1 MEGAPSSYAARISFN
16 IPISASSISFMA
28 LDRKGSYGSFRVSQT
43 DEPRAE
49 AVVEIEAKYR
59 KQETIEN
66 VKVCRLYDGGWDLS
80 DADGWFYG
88 IVSIVTAA

>member
-1 MEGAPSSYAARISFN
+1 M
-16 IPISASSISFMA
+16 
-28 LDRKGSYGSFRVSQT
+28 
-43 DEPRAE
+43 
-49 AVVEIEAKYR
+49 VEIEAKYR